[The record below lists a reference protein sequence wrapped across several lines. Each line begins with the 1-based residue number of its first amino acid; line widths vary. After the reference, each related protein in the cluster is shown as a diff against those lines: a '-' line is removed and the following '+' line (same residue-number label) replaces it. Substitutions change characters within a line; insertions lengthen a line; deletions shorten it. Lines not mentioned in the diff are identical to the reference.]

1 MKFAIYPGDVK
12 GLWEIRDPTTLRHI
26 ATVEGFNM
34 RDVTFSCRRM
44 VGTVTAVFGCQF
56 IDEAVA
62 ADIRVLRSLNINGN
76 FDMRE
81 GEPITVEY
89 DGAYPY
95 GNTQV
100 PPIRETKFVGAI
112 FNTLWRRENVREVA
126 GV

>member
-1 MKFAIYPGDVK
+1 MKFAIHLSDVK
-12 GLWEIRDPTTLRHI
+12 GLWDIRDPDTLRHI

-44 VGTVTAVFGCQF
+44 VGTITAVFGCQF
-56 IDEAVA
+56 IDEAAA

-95 GNTQV
+95 GDISLS
-100 PPIRETKFVGAI
+100 PIVESRFVGAL
-112 FNTLWRRENVREVA
+112 FNTIWRRENVREVA